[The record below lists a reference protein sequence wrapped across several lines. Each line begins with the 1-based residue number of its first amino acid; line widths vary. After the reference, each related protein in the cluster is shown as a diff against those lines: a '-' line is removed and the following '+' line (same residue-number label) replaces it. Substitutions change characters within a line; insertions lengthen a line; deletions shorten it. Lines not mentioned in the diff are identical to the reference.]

1 MPGIQGEN
9 GGRVLPLVPGNIPGE
24 EGHCRIVFH
33 FPLGLAPYYG
43 VRVGLWD
50 IRGYE
55 LMLTPEQIKERL
67 GYIGST
73 DSAAILG
80 LSRYSTPL
88 SVWAEKTGAIVPED
102 ISHKLP
108 VRLGHKLEQAVAE
121 LFTEETGKK
130 LHRVNETIYH
140 PKYKFLAANIDR
152 RVVGEKA
159 LCEIKN
165 VGAFR
170 RDEWRDGQSPAEY
183 ICQVMHQLA
192 VTGMER
198 GYLVG
203 LIGNTDFE
211 IRTIERD
218 ENALRDLVS
227 REVSFWNDF
236 VVTKIM
242 PSTSRGDKDTLSALF
257 PIAEEGR
264 EIQLDDRASALC
276 ESIEG
281 LRADLKG
288 LESTIIGA
296 ENELKAMLG
305 TAEAGTVGDRKIY
318 WSNIITRRLDGESL
332 KEELPEIYEKFRK
345 PSTYRK
351 FLIKTNT
358 KENHNGDN
366 K

>member
-1 MPGIQGEN
+1 
-9 GGRVLPLVPGNIPGE
+9 
-24 EGHCRIVFH
+24 
-33 FPLGLAPYYG
+33 
-43 VRVGLWD
+43 
-50 IRGYE
+50 
-55 LMLTPEQIKERL
+55 MLTPEQIAERRN
-67 GYIGST
+67 YIGST

-80 LSRYSTPL
+80 LSRYGTPL

-102 ISHKLP
+102 ISGKLP

-130 LHRVNETIYH
+130 LHRVNETVFH
-140 PKYKFLAANIDR
+140 PKYNFLAANLDR

-159 LCEIKN
+159 VVEIKN

-170 RDEWRDGQSPAEY
+170 RDEWREGQSPAEY

-192 VTGMER
+192 VTGWDR
-198 GYLVG
+198 GYLVA

-218 ENALRDLVS
+218 EQALKDLVN

-242 PSTSRGDKDTLSALF
+242 PSISRGDKDTLSALF
-257 PIAEEGR
+257 PLAEEGK
-264 EIQLDDRASALC
+264 EIELDDRAAAICDSLD
-276 ESIEG
+276 G
-281 LRADLKG
+281 LRSDLKG
-288 LESTIIGA
+288 LEGSIAGA

-305 TAEAGTVGDRKIY
+305 TADAGIVGDRKIF
-318 WSNIITRRLDGESL
+318 WSNILTRRLDAEDL
-332 KEELPEIYEKFRK
+332 KKEMPEIYEKFRK

-351 FLIKTNT
+351 FLIKTNKPQEET
-358 KENHNGDN
+358 NGHN

>member
-1 MPGIQGEN
+1 
-9 GGRVLPLVPGNIPGE
+9 
-24 EGHCRIVFH
+24 
-33 FPLGLAPYYG
+33 
-43 VRVGLWD
+43 
-50 IRGYE
+50 
-55 LMLTPEQIKERL
+55 MLTPKQISERR

-88 SVWAEKTGAIVPED
+88 HVWAVKTGQIIEED
-102 ISHKLP
+102 ISGKLP

-121 LFTEETGKK
+121 LFSEETGKK

-140 PKYKFLAANIDR
+140 PKYPFLAANVDR

-159 LCEIKN
+159 VVEIKN

-170 RDEWRDGQSPAEY
+170 RDDWRDGQAPAEY

-192 VTGMER
+192 ITGWER
-198 GYLVG
+198 GYLVA

-218 ENALRDLVS
+218 EAALADLVK

-236 VVTKIM
+236 VIPNVM
-242 PSTSRGDKDTLSALF
+242 PTISRGDKDTLSALF
-257 PIAEEGR
+257 PVADEDKDIE
-264 EIQLDDRASALC
+264 LDDRAA
-276 ESIEG
+276 SICDSLDG
-281 LRADLKG
+281 LRSDWKG
-288 LESTIIGA
+288 LEGTIAGL
-296 ENELKAMLG
+296 ENELKAMMG
-305 TAEAGTVGDRKIY
+305 NADAGTVGNRKIY
-318 WSNIITRRLDGESL
+318 WSNVTTRRLDSEAL
-332 KEELPEIYEKFRK
+332 KKELPEIYEKFRK
-345 PSTYRK
+345 PSTHRK

-358 KENHNGDN
+358 KQEESNGDN

>member
-1 MPGIQGEN
+1 
-9 GGRVLPLVPGNIPGE
+9 
-24 EGHCRIVFH
+24 
-33 FPLGLAPYYG
+33 
-43 VRVGLWD
+43 
-50 IRGYE
+50 
-55 LMLTPEQIKERL
+55 MLTPEQIAERRN
-67 GYIGST
+67 YIGST

-80 LSRYSTPL
+80 LSRYGTPL

-102 ISHKLP
+102 ISGKLP

-130 LHRVNETIYH
+130 LHRVNETVFH
-140 PKYKFLAANIDR
+140 PKYNFLAANLDR

-159 LCEIKN
+159 VVEIKN

-170 RDEWRDGQSPAEY
+170 RDEWREGQSPAEY

-192 VTGMER
+192 VTGWDR
-198 GYLVG
+198 GYLVA

-218 ENALRDLVS
+218 EQALKDLVN

-236 VVTKIM
+236 VVPKIM
-242 PSTSRGDKDTLSALF
+242 PSISRGDKDTLSELF
-257 PIAEEGR
+257 PLAEEEK
-264 EIQLDDRASALC
+264 EIELDDRAAAICDSLD
-276 ESIEG
+276 G
-281 LRADLKG
+281 LRSDLKG
-288 LESTIIGA
+288 LEGSIAGA

-305 TAEAGTVGDRKIY
+305 TADAGIVGDRKIF
-318 WSNIITRRLDGESL
+318 WSNILTRRLDAEDL
-332 KEELPEIYEKFRK
+332 KKEMPEIYEKFRK

-351 FLIKTNT
+351 FLIKTNKPQEET
-358 KENHNGDN
+358 NGHN

>member
-1 MPGIQGEN
+1 
-9 GGRVLPLVPGNIPGE
+9 
-24 EGHCRIVFH
+24 
-33 FPLGLAPYYG
+33 
-43 VRVGLWD
+43 
-50 IRGYE
+50 
-55 LMLTPEQIKERL
+55 MLTPKQISERR

-88 SVWAEKTGAIVPED
+88 HVWAVKTGQIIEED
-102 ISHKLP
+102 ISGKLP

-121 LFTEETGKK
+121 LFSEETGKK

-140 PKYKFLAANIDR
+140 PKYPFLAANVDR

-159 LCEIKN
+159 AVEIKN

-170 RDEWRDGQSPAEY
+170 RDDWRDGQAPAEY

-192 VTGMER
+192 ITGWER
-198 GYLVG
+198 GYLVA

-218 ENALRDLVS
+218 EAALADLVK

-236 VVTKIM
+236 VIPNVM
-242 PSTSRGDKDTLSALF
+242 PTISRGDKDTLSALF
-257 PIAEEGR
+257 PVADEDKDIE
-264 EIQLDDRASALC
+264 LDDRAA
-276 ESIEG
+276 SICDSLDG
-281 LRADLKG
+281 LRSDWKG
-288 LESTIIGA
+288 LEGTIAGL
-296 ENELKAMLG
+296 ENELKAMMG
-305 TAEAGTVGDRKIY
+305 NADAGTVGNRKIY
-318 WSNIITRRLDGESL
+318 WSNVTTRRLDSEAL
-332 KEELPEIYEKFRK
+332 KKELPEIYEKFRK
-345 PSTYRK
+345 PSTHRK

-358 KENHNGDN
+358 KQEESNGDN

>member
-1 MPGIQGEN
+1 
-9 GGRVLPLVPGNIPGE
+9 
-24 EGHCRIVFH
+24 
-33 FPLGLAPYYG
+33 
-43 VRVGLWD
+43 
-50 IRGYE
+50 
-55 LMLTPEQIKERL
+55 MLTPEQILERR

-80 LSRYSTPL
+80 LSRYGTPL

-102 ISHKLP
+102 ISGKLP

-130 LHRVNETIYH
+130 LHRVNETVFH
-140 PKYKFLAANIDR
+140 PKYNFLAANLDR

-159 LCEIKN
+159 VVEIKN

-170 RDEWRDGQSPAEY
+170 RDEWREGQSPAEY

-192 VTGMER
+192 VTGWDR
-198 GYLVG
+198 GYLVA

-218 ENALRDLVS
+218 EQALKDLVN

-236 VVTKIM
+236 VVTNTM
-242 PSTSRGDKDTLSALF
+242 PTISRGDKDTLSSLF
-257 PIAEEGR
+257 PLAEEGK
-264 EIQLDDRASALC
+264 EIQLDDRAASLC
-276 ESIEG
+276 DLLDG
-281 LRADLKG
+281 LRSDMKG
-288 LESTIIGA
+288 LEGSIAGA

-305 TAEAGTVGDRKIY
+305 TADAGIVGDRKIF
-318 WSNIITRRLDGESL
+318 WSNILTRRLDSEDL
-332 KEELPEIYEKFRK
+332 KKEMPEIYEKFRK

-351 FLIKTNT
+351 FLIKTNKPQEET
-358 KENHNGDN
+358 NGHN

>member
-1 MPGIQGEN
+1 
-9 GGRVLPLVPGNIPGE
+9 
-24 EGHCRIVFH
+24 
-33 FPLGLAPYYG
+33 
-43 VRVGLWD
+43 
-50 IRGYE
+50 
-55 LMLTPEQIKERL
+55 MLTPEQILERR

-88 SVWAEKTGAIVPED
+88 NVWAIKTGQIVEED
-102 ISHKLP
+102 ISGKLP

-130 LHRVNETIYH
+130 LHRVNETVFH
-140 PKYKFLAANIDR
+140 PKYNFLAANLDR

-159 LCEIKN
+159 VVEIKN

-170 RDEWRDGQSPAEY
+170 RDEWREGQSPAEY

-192 VTGMER
+192 VTGWDR
-198 GYLVG
+198 GYLVA

-218 ENALRDLVS
+218 EQALKDLVN

-236 VVTKIM
+236 VVPKIM
-242 PSTSRGDKDTLSALF
+242 PSISRGDKDTLSALF
-257 PIAEEGR
+257 PLAEEGK
-264 EIQLDDRASALC
+264 EIELDDRAAAICDSLD
-276 ESIEG
+276 G
-281 LRADLKG
+281 LRSDLKG
-288 LESTIIGA
+288 LEGSIAGA

-305 TAEAGTVGDRKIY
+305 TADAGIVGDRKIF
-318 WSNIITRRLDGESL
+318 WSNILTRRLDSEDL
-332 KEELPEIYEKFRK
+332 KKEMPEIYEKFRK

-351 FLIKTNT
+351 FLIKTNKPQEET
-358 KENHNGDN
+358 NGHN

>member
-1 MPGIQGEN
+1 
-9 GGRVLPLVPGNIPGE
+9 
-24 EGHCRIVFH
+24 
-33 FPLGLAPYYG
+33 
-43 VRVGLWD
+43 
-50 IRGYE
+50 
-55 LMLTPEQIKERL
+55 MLTPEQISERR

-88 SVWAEKTGAIVPED
+88 HVWAVKTGQIIEED
-102 ISHKLP
+102 ISGKLP

-121 LFTEETGKK
+121 LFSEETGKK

-140 PKYKFLAANIDR
+140 PKYPFLAANVDR

-159 LCEIKN
+159 VVEIKN

-170 RDEWRDGQSPAEY
+170 RDDWRDGQAPAEY

-192 VTGMER
+192 ITGWER
-198 GYLVG
+198 GYLVA

-218 ENALRDLVS
+218 EAALADLVK

-236 VVTKIM
+236 VIPNVM
-242 PSTSRGDKDTLSALF
+242 PTISRGDKDTLSALF
-257 PIAEEGR
+257 PVADEDKDIE
-264 EIQLDDRASALC
+264 LDDRAA
-276 ESIEG
+276 SICDSLDG
-281 LRADLKG
+281 LRSDWKG
-288 LESTIIGA
+288 LEGTIAGL
-296 ENELKAMLG
+296 ENELKAMMG
-305 TAEAGTVGDRKIY
+305 NADAGTVGNRKIY
-318 WSNIITRRLDGESL
+318 WSNVTTRRLDSEAL
-332 KEELPEIYEKFRK
+332 KKELPEIYEKFRK
-345 PSTYRK
+345 PSTHRK

-358 KENHNGDN
+358 KQEESNGDN

>member
-1 MPGIQGEN
+1 
-9 GGRVLPLVPGNIPGE
+9 
-24 EGHCRIVFH
+24 
-33 FPLGLAPYYG
+33 
-43 VRVGLWD
+43 
-50 IRGYE
+50 
-55 LMLTPEQIKERL
+55 MLTPEQILERR

-88 SVWAEKTGAIVPED
+88 NVWAIKTGQIVEED
-102 ISHKLP
+102 ISGKLP

-130 LHRVNETIYH
+130 LHRVNETVIH
-140 PKYKFLAANIDR
+140 PKYNFLAANLDR

-159 LCEIKN
+159 VVEIKN

-170 RDEWRDGQSPAEY
+170 RDEWREGQSPAEY

-192 VTGMER
+192 VTGWDR
-198 GYLVG
+198 GYLVA

-218 ENALRDLVS
+218 EQALKDLVN

-236 VVTKIM
+236 VVPKIM
-242 PSTSRGDKDTLSALF
+242 PSISRGDKDTLSALF
-257 PIAEEGR
+257 PLAEEGK
-264 EIQLDDRASALC
+264 EIELDDRAAAICDSLD
-276 ESIEG
+276 G
-281 LRADLKG
+281 LRSDLKG
-288 LESTIIGA
+288 LEGSIAGA

-305 TAEAGTVGDRKIY
+305 TADAGIVGDRKIF
-318 WSNIITRRLDGESL
+318 WSNILTRRLDSEDL
-332 KEELPEIYEKFRK
+332 KKEMPEIYEKFRK

-351 FLIKTNT
+351 FLIKTNKPQEET
-358 KENHNGDN
+358 NGNN

>member
-1 MPGIQGEN
+1 
-9 GGRVLPLVPGNIPGE
+9 
-24 EGHCRIVFH
+24 
-33 FPLGLAPYYG
+33 
-43 VRVGLWD
+43 
-50 IRGYE
+50 
-55 LMLTPEQIKERL
+55 MLTPEQIAERRN
-67 GYIGST
+67 YIGST

-80 LSRYSTPL
+80 LSRYGTPL

-102 ISHKLP
+102 ISGKLP

-130 LHRVNETIYH
+130 LHRVNETVFH
-140 PKYKFLAANIDR
+140 PKYNFLAANLDR

-159 LCEIKN
+159 VVEIKN

-170 RDEWRDGQSPAEY
+170 RDEWREGQSPAEY

-192 VTGMER
+192 VTGWDR
-198 GYLVG
+198 GYLVA

-218 ENALRDLVS
+218 EQALKDLVN

-236 VVTKIM
+236 VVPKIM
-242 PSTSRGDKDTLSALF
+242 PSISRGDKDTLSELF
-257 PIAEEGR
+257 PLAEEGK
-264 EIQLDDRASALC
+264 EIELDDRAAALC
-276 ESIEG
+276 DSLDG
-281 LRADLKG
+281 LRSDLKG
-288 LESTIIGA
+288 LEGSIALA

-305 TAEAGTVGDRKIY
+305 TADAGIVGDRKIF
-318 WSNIITRRLDGESL
+318 WSNIFTRRLDAEDL
-332 KEELPEIYEKFRK
+332 KKEMPEIYEKFRK

-351 FLIKTNT
+351 FLIKTNKPQEET
-358 KENHNGDN
+358 NGHN

>member
-1 MPGIQGEN
+1 
-9 GGRVLPLVPGNIPGE
+9 
-24 EGHCRIVFH
+24 
-33 FPLGLAPYYG
+33 
-43 VRVGLWD
+43 
-50 IRGYE
+50 
-55 LMLTPEQIKERL
+55 MLTPEQIAERRN
-67 GYIGST
+67 YIGST

-80 LSRYSTPL
+80 LSRYGTPL

-102 ISHKLP
+102 ISGKLP

-130 LHRVNETIYH
+130 LHRVNETVFH
-140 PKYKFLAANIDR
+140 PKYNFLAANLDR

-159 LCEIKN
+159 VVEIKN

-170 RDEWRDGQSPAEY
+170 RDEWREGQSPAEY

-192 VTGMER
+192 VTGWDR
-198 GYLVG
+198 GYLVA

-218 ENALRDLVS
+218 EQALKDLVN

-236 VVTKIM
+236 VVPKIM
-242 PSTSRGDKDTLSALF
+242 PSISRGDKDTLSALF
-257 PIAEEGR
+257 PLAEDGK
-264 EIQLDDRASALC
+264 EIELDDRAAAICDSLD
-276 ESIEG
+276 G
-281 LRADLKG
+281 LRSDLKG
-288 LESTIIGA
+288 LDGSIALA

-305 TAEAGTVGDRKIY
+305 TADAGIVGDRKIF
-318 WSNIITRRLDGESL
+318 WSNILTRRLDAEDL
-332 KEELPEIYEKFRK
+332 KKEMPEIYEKFRK

-351 FLIKTNT
+351 FLIKTNKPQEET
-358 KENHNGDN
+358 NGHN